1 MYLCWLARNV
11 FELESENVSAACAAL
26 TGGPHVTGLEILA
39 GYLQHTNIIRG
50 GAGGWVWGPVVSAS
64 LLIASDENP
73 SDLAIRVD
81 KVPEECIDMLSICY
95 FLLFLWAV
103 NMDSAAV
110 VIEKKLF
117 HQNVE
122 LAIGD
127 VVDKF
132 EIPVESHFS
141 GLRRR
146 SAVTTLRQVGPRS
159 LKIEI
164 GSTVAHGMP
173 DFGQH
178 GLDAKENVIRRG
190 QI

>member
-1 MYLCWLARNV
+1 M
-11 FELESENVSAACAAL
+11 
-26 TGGPHVTGLEILA
+26 
-39 GYLQHTNIIRG
+39 QHTNIIRG
-50 GAGGWVWGPVVSAS
+50 GAGGWVWVPVVSAS

-81 KVPEECIDMLSICY
+81 EVPEECIDMLSICY
-95 FLLFLWAV
+95 FLLFLWAI

-127 VVDKF
+127 EVDKF
-132 EIPVESHFS
+132 EIPVERHFG

-146 SAVTTLRQVGPRS
+146 SAATTLRDDGPIS
-159 LKIEI
+159 LKI
-164 GSTVAHGMP
+164 GVGKTVAYGMP

-178 GLDAKENVIRRG
+178 GLDAKENVIHRG